1 MHCPYC
7 HGPLRE
13 ESFSCSGCGL
23 TLEKATDFFGE
34 PPALKRGVHDPEGVL
49 TAADVR
55 LLGGGIAAFER
66 RCPGTGFTAAFMA
79 LPENTP
85 AGAYAWWLFNQCNP
99 AGETQEGPENCH
111 LFLLVDTVGKGA
123 WMTLGY
129 GLEPF
134 IGERHLRQF
143 LEGARPHFS
152 RGEYAAGAALVIRE
166 AGRMIQEMAAALP
179 RIFGLPREATES
191 RSVGVR

>member
-1 MHCPYC
+1 MILKGCSLPQTSGC
-7 HGPLRE
+7 SEEASRLLNAAAREPDSRRLSWRCLKTPLR
-13 ESFSCSGCGL
+13 
-23 TLEKATDFFGE
+23 
-34 PPALKRGVHDPEGVL
+34 
-49 TAADVR
+49 
-55 LLGGGIAAFER
+55 
-66 RCPGTGFTAAFMA
+66 
-79 LPENTP
+79 
-85 AGAYAWWLFNQCNP
+85 GAYAWWLFNQCNP